1 MMPIANLK
9 KYVYN
14 KYLFLEIYYTTI
26 SAGTTFLSK
35 GRRRTV
41 DKKEMSSNK
50 LPLSAAAAAPSL
62 GASVTC
68 RILGGLKS

>member
-1 MMPIANLK
+1 M
-9 KYVYN
+9 
-14 KYLFLEIYYTTI
+14 YLFLEIYYTTI

-50 LPLSAAAAAPSL
+50 LPLSAAAAAAAAPSL